1 MYYSFTH
8 ASALLLLSIASI
20 ISWLRN
26 VLYFLMIDPGKLC
39 VCAVCAVS
47 SLSTYVMH
55 ISMVTQDEDTLYFIV
70 RSMAGSGNT

>member
-39 VCAVCAVS
+39 VCAVS